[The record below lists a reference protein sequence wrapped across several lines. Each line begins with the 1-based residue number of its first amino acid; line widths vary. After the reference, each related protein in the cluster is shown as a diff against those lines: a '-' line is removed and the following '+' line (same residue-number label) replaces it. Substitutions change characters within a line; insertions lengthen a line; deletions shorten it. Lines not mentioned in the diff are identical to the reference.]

1 MEHDKKKPPKGINRA
16 LLRLLSYLMSKVPNV
31 SHYISLTNETRT
43 DINVYMFGEELLIIS
58 FEHQFPIRIG
68 DFSPN

>member
-1 MEHDKKKPPKGINRA
+1 MEYDQKKTPQAINRA
-16 LLRLLSYLMSKVPNV
+16 ILRHLSYLMSKVPNV
-31 SHYISLTNETRT
+31 FHYISLTKETRT
-43 DINVYMFGEELLIIS
+43 DVNVDMFGEELLIIS